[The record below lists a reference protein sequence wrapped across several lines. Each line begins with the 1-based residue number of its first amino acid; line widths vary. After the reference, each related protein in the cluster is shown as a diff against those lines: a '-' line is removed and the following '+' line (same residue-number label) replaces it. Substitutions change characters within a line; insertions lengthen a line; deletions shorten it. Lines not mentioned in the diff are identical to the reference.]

1 MEYKKQL
8 TEVLKDKSDMTKKT
22 YIDRISSI
30 KRLVEYDPD
39 DLEFLKNDKKI
50 IKFIDNEDLKLS
62 TKKLNYI
69 SLSVV
74 SGLLNLPSQDIFYK
88 KMMEFKDKNNDE
100 RQDNKIDIEIKKHW
114 ATHEELKTMYESM
127 PEETPE
133 EIQEKAIIALYVLQP
148 PLRNDYAKIKILSR
162 EPRTETENY
171 MVVQKKKIIFNL
183 NKYKTADHFG
193 SISLNYDENNYPEIF
208 RILKKWFEHNKGNY
222 LFIRL
227 STQRALNE
235 IDMTKYIPSIFEK
248 HINKH
253 ITIQLLRQIYETEE
267 QNKEDYINGS
277 MKDRKKVHDK
287 LLHSSTVA
295 QEYRKL
301 INKKNN
307 LV

>member
-8 TEVLKDKSDMTKKT
+8 SEILNDKSDMTKKT

-30 KRLVEYDPD
+30 KRLIEYDSD

-50 IKFIDNEDLKLS
+50 IKFIDNEDLKAS

-69 SLSVV
+69 SLSVI
-74 SGLLNLPSQDIFYK
+74 SKILNLNSQDIFYK

-114 ATHEELKTMYESM
+114 ATYDELKKMYEIM
-127 PEETPE
+127 PETTPE
-133 EIQEKAIIALYVLQP
+133 EIQEKAIIAVYVLQP
-148 PLRNDYAKIKILSR
+148 PLRNDYAKIKVLSR
-162 EPRTETENY
+162 DARSEMENY
-171 MVVQKKKIIFNL
+171 IVVQKSKIVFNL
-183 NKYKTADHFG
+183 NKYKTADSFG
-193 SISLNYDENNYPEIF
+193 SISINYDEKNYPEIF

-235 IDMTKYIPSIFEK
+235 SDMTKLIPSIFK
-248 HINKH
+248 KYINKH
-253 ITIQLLRQIYETEE
+253 ITIQLLRQMYETEE
-267 QNKEDYINGS
+267 QSKEEYINGS

-287 LLHSSTVA
+287 LLHSSAVA

-301 INKKNN
+301 VNKKTN